1 MQQFG
6 FPGVIWIIDCTH
18 VAILPPVEDE
28 HIYFSRKRFHSK
40 NVQLICD
47 SNLRI
52 INVNANFGGSTH
64 LYGEILQCL
73 DIYKTVMHKVN

>member
-28 HIYFSRKRFHSK
+28 HIYFSKKRFHSK

-52 INVNANFGGSTH
+52 INVNANLGGSTH
-64 LYGEILQCL
+64 DTFIWRN
-73 DIYKTVMHKVN
+73 I